1 MKYFG
6 RIDCENTGTA
16 CYDKDKNT
24 VPCSATRG
32 DHREL
37 PGNDLDTHQLLLFFS
52 TNFQFTPREVVAVMG
67 AHTIG
72 TLSRTNS
79 GFDGPRGWV
88 NNNRQLDNAYYAQ
101 LVGGDTPTTNE
112 NELRHAPN
120 WNVQYIDN
128 SNLPPVQTEDRRS
141 VVIPSRY
148 QWERGGSGGGPPPGN
163 GPPPQGNGG
172 NTRGLQGNN
181 DPPPPP
187 PPQGGNIIM
196 LNSDIALVRDLSSDN
211 GDNNQQYID
220 SVTGEVDGCD
230 FRCRGNNN
238 NVELLG
244 CGSQRNP
251 PACPL
256 ARMTLAIAAEYKFDN
271 TLWVH
276 DFESVL
282 IKMVNNGY
290 KYDDNNTNNCQS
302 ESPCILSP
310 SDTGTIP
317 EIESTAPPSN
327 TPTKSPTLKPTKSPT
342 LEPTPKSTAAPIPST
357 LSPTKKPS
365 CPKNS
370 KKVVYVNKKGKKKK
384 CSWVKTGKTLQI
396 RRKRC
401 NSNMYSYLG
410 KKIKENCPKACGKYA
425 GKGICKNLFLDEYK

>member
-1 MKYFG
+1 M
-6 RIDCENTGTA
+6 
-16 CYDKDKNT
+16 
-24 VPCSATRG
+24 
-32 DHREL
+32 
-37 PGNDLDTHQLLLFFS
+37 
-52 TNFQFTPREVVAVMG
+52 
-67 AHTIG
+67 
-72 TLSRTNS
+72 
-79 GFDGPRGWV
+79 
-88 NNNRQLDNAYYAQ
+88 
-101 LVGGDTPTTNE
+101 
-112 NELRHAPN
+112 
-120 WNVQYIDN
+120 
-128 SNLPPVQTEDRRS
+128 
-141 VVIPSRY
+141 IPSRY
-148 QWERGGSGGGPPPGN
+148 QWERGGGGGPPPGN
-163 GPPPQGNGG
+163 GPPPPGNGG
-172 NTRGLQGNN
+172 NNRGLQGNN

-211 GDNNQQYID
+211 EDNNQQYID

-244 CGSQRNP
+244 CESQRNP

-290 KYDDNNTNNCQS
+290 TYDDNNTNNCQS
-302 ESPCILSP
+302 ESPCILIP

-317 EIESTAPPSN
+317 EIESTAPPRN
-327 TPTKSPTLKPTKSPT
+327 TPTKSPT
-342 LEPTPKSTAAPIPST
+342 LEPTPEPTKAPIPST

-370 KKVVYVNKKGKKKK
+370 KM
-384 CSWVKTGKTLQI
+384 QI

-401 NSNMYSYLG
+401 NSKKYSYLG
-410 KKIKENCPKACGKYA
+410 KRIKENCPKACGKFA